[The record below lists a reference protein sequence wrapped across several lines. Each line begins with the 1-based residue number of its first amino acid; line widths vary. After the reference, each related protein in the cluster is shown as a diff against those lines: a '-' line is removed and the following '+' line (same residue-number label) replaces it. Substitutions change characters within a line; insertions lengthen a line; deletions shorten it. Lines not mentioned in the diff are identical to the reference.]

1 MGWQPRRLEWTKN
14 QETALSPLHLLCQK
28 CTSIISALCGR
39 EGWKTQGE
47 EGWLEN
53 MRSQGIKEVHLISFL
68 FDTFFFLAWVG
79 GVWKTPWQTAR
90 FSKWVGWVVRFLWPF
105 IKRLAA
111 IHLHPTHLLLTWLTT
126 AHKVATSSCH
136 HKN

>member
-68 FDTFFFLAWVG
+68 FDTFFFGLGWGSVENSLADSEIFQVG
-79 GVWKTPWQTAR
+79 GV
-90 FSKWVGWVVRFLWPF
+90 GG
-105 IKRLAA
+105 
-111 IHLHPTHLLLTWLTT
+111 
-126 AHKVATSSCH
+126 
-136 HKN
+136 